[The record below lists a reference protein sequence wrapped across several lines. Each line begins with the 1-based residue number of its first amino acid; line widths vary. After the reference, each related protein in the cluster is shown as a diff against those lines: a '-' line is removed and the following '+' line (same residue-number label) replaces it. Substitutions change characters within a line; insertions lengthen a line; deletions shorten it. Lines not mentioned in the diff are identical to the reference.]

1 MFITVFITY
10 LMNKLLTLLFN
21 KFHCKGLQASLATLV
36 LKISFLQLENKI
48 HNLALPCNI
57 LYIRHKFGCLISPHK
72 KRPSPSCV
80 IKQRERSPEKK
91 KESFV

>member
-57 LYIRHKFGCLISPHK
+57 LYIRHKFACLISPY
-72 KRPSPSCV
+72 
-80 IKQRERSPEKK
+80 KK
-91 KESFV
+91 KAKSKLCH